1 MNPTGN
7 KSKNHRPKKSKLIK
21 KEVRKKLSQENET
34 LTLVDIAKDIDEVKT
49 EGFGRIV
56 IFVQNGRIYRWELVK
71 SRTKKNLTS
80 FGN

>member
-1 MNPTGN
+1 MNPIGN
-7 KSKNHRPKKSKLIK
+7 QAKACRPKKSKAVK

-34 LTLVDIAKDIDEVKT
+34 LTLVDIAKDIDEVKN
-49 EGFGRIV
+49 EGFGRVV

-80 FGN
+80 FE

>member
-1 MNPTGN
+1 MNPTANNAG
-7 KSKNHRPKKSKLIK
+7 SHRPKKSKPVK

-56 IFVQNGRIYRWELVK
+56 IFVQNGHIYRWELVK

-80 FGN
+80 FE